1 MLAISYHR
9 RLSKVPWN
17 HRMGDLPDATA
28 MAKRLLEQNV
38 SQRTVVGHLEAYGY
52 GFYVALG
59 ALMAAQEQLRVAA
72 GCVGGER
79 LKHGGASS

>member
-9 RLSKVPWN
+9 RLSKIPWN

-38 SQRTVVGHLEAYGY
+38 SQRTVVGHLEGYGY
-52 GFYVALG
+52 AFYVALG
-59 ALMAAQEQLRVAA
+59 ALMAAQEQLRSPP
-72 GCVGGER
+72 
-79 LKHGGASS
+79 GASGTRA